1 MRVVS
6 SQSEEKV
13 RRKRARDDLVWPL
26 RSLTANLLR
35 IIRGSGKPHLLM
47 KQMDACLN
55 ALGAFVEAHG
65 SAPSA
70 HEISKILDPDET
82 FRRHRPWIE
91 ETKRARRTDDDTG
104 EESRADA
111 LRLIRRGALQAAASM
126 LLNQLPQFSTG
137 ENDMYEGIFQLEK
150 IKVAK
155 RAKYRGRSRTS
166 VDEILR
172 ALKKRH

>member
-82 FRRHRPWIE
+82 FRRSGRGEPMTIPERKAAPTPCGSYAEAPCRPPH
-91 ETKRARRTDDDTG
+91 
-104 EESRADA
+104 
-111 LRLIRRGALQAAASM
+111 LCC
-126 LLNQLPQFSTG
+126 
-137 ENDMYEGIFQLEK
+137 
-150 IKVAK
+150 
-155 RAKYRGRSRTS
+155 
-166 VDEILR
+166 
-172 ALKKRH
+172 